1 MGMIFNLKQRISVFA
16 ICMLFVF
23 VFTACSNFN
32 TAKINLSNIK
42 LEKVIATSSS
52 AYYLSEDGTLYCPG
66 ADSDAGSFVLY
77 SDKKSGVVA
86 KNVTDFGEMSGG
98 GYYINKDNEL
108 YVWNSSVKPLY
119 GYNEIKTHT
128 KILSGVRKIVFD
140 LYYAVYIDVEDNL
153 FLIGEFNAQEHS
165 VESPKLLATGV
176 SVFDTYEGTI
186 LWTNKKGEIELYGNS
201 DKSFLDLKIMNEEF
215 DGKSIVDISLE
226 RYQVFILQKDELW
239 CYGDYDGL
247 INSNKQGLQKNIMLK
262 KGICDL
268 ETSINTLVAID
279 VYGNAYLW
287 GRCLSNDR
295 SYTSEPLYK
304 YYNGLKVAEEVIS
317 VSVSDGSFGYVDSQG
332 RSKIYYSGVFS
343 RFFGNSTKD
352 ENVGIMREPAEWIR

>member
-1 MGMIFNLKQRISVFA
+1 MGMNFYLKKRISVFA

-23 VFTACSNFN
+23 VFTGCSSFN
-32 TAKINLSNIK
+32 TAKINLYNIK
-42 LEKVIATSSS
+42 LQKVLATSSS
-52 AYYLSEDGTLYCPG
+52 AYYLSEEGTLYCPG

-77 SDKKSGVVA
+77 SDKRSGVVA
-86 KNVTDFGEMSGG
+86 KNVTDFGEMSSG

-108 YVWNSSVKPLY
+108 YVWNSYVNRLY

-128 KILSGVRKIVFD
+128 KILSGVKKIIFD

-153 FLIGEFNAQEHS
+153 FLIGEFNDQKYS
-165 VESPKLLATGV
+165 VESPKLLATDV

-186 LWTNKKGEIELYGNS
+186 LWIDTKGEIELYGNS
-201 DKSFLDLKIMNEEF
+201 DKTFLDLKIINEKF
-215 DGKSIVDISLE
+215 DGENIVDISLE

-247 INSNKQGLQKNIMLK
+247 INGSKQGLQKNVMLK
-262 KGICDL
+262 NGVCDF

-279 VYGNAYLW
+279 IYGNAYLW

-295 SYTSEPLYK
+295 SYTSEPIYK
-304 YYNGLKVAEEVIS
+304 YYDGLKVAEKVTS

-332 RSKIYYSGVFS
+332 RSKIYYSGGFS
-343 RFFGNSTKD
+343 SFYGNSTKD
-352 ENVGIMREPAEWIR
+352 EYVGIMREPAEWID